1 MEQILRIFYK
11 NGSFFT
17 FAGLQ
22 LLCLYLIVNFNSPQ
36 SAIAAET
43 ASIVTGSVQGAV
55 GKAEGY
61 LNLEEQN
68 EIQRREIADL
78 RGRLP
83 GAGYSTTVKTDSLE
97 DEAYAQRFIH
107 LTANVVNRSPYS
119 PNNTLVI
126 DRGTS
131 QGVAAGQGVVGQ
143 EGLIGIVDLPTE
155 HFARVVSILHRSA
168 RISAGLR
175 NNAYGTLKWDGQ
187 DPREMLLTDIADYL
201 KVAPGD
207 TVFTTGFSNVFPTG
221 IPIGTVIST
230 EVQAGTGSQDLA
242 VQLIND
248 PLHTGS
254 AFVVRDLFKDELARL
269 KPLK

>member
-1 MEQILRIFYK
+1 MEQILRIFYN

-17 FAGLQ
+17 FVGLQ

-43 ASIVTGSVQGAV
+43 ASIFTGRVESA
-55 GKAEGY
+55 ASYTEGY
-61 LNLEEQN
+61 LNLDEQN
-68 EIQRREIADL
+68 EIQRRTIADL
-78 RGRLP
+78 LSRLP
-83 GAGYSTTVKTDSLE
+83 EAGYSTTVKNDSIE
-97 DEAYAQRFIH
+97 DNAYAQRYIH
-107 LTANVVNRSPYS
+107 LTANVTNRSPYS

-131 QGVAAGQGVVGQ
+131 QGVAAGQGVIGS

-155 HFARVVSILHRSA
+155 NFARVISILHRSA

-187 DPREMLLTDIADYL
+187 DPRRMTMTDIADYL
-201 KVAPGD
+201 TIAKGD

-221 IPIGTVIST
+221 QVIGTVESS
-230 EVQAGTGSQDLA
+230 EVQPGTGSQNLI
-242 VQLIND
+242 VELIND
-248 PLHTGS
+248 PLHTNNT
-254 AFVVRDLFKDELARL
+254 FVIRDLFKEELAKL

>member
-1 MEQILRIFYK
+1 MEQLLRIFYN

-43 ASIVTGSVQGAV
+43 ASIYTGRVQGAV
-55 GKAEGY
+55 GTAEGY

-78 RGRLP
+78 RSRLP
-83 GAGYSTTVKTDSLE
+83 EAGYSTSVSADSVA
-97 DEAYAQRFIH
+97 DQTYAQRYIH

-131 QGVAAGQGVVGQ
+131 QGVAAGQGLVGS

-155 HFARVVSILHRSA
+155 NFARVISILHRSA

-187 DPREMLLTDIADYL
+187 DPRRMTMTDIADYL
-201 KVAPGD
+201 KIEPGD

-221 IPIGTVIST
+221 QVIGTVESS
-230 EVQAGTGSQDLA
+230 EVQPGTGSQNL
-242 VQLIND
+242 VVELIND
-248 PLHTGS
+248 PLHTNN
-254 AFVVRDLFKDELARL
+254 AFVIRDLFKDELAKL

>member
-1 MEQILRIFYK
+1 MEQILRILY
-11 NGSFFT
+11 NNSSFFT
-17 FAGLQ
+17 FAVLQ

-43 ASIVTGSVQGAV
+43 ASIFTGSIESATV
-55 GKAEGY
+55 KAEDY
-61 LNLEEQN
+61 FNLDEEN

-78 RGRLP
+78 RSRLP
-83 GAGYSTTVKTDSLE
+83 ESGYSTTVGIDSIE
-97 DEAYAQRFIH
+97 DQAYAQRFIH

-131 QGVAAGQGVVGQ
+131 QGVAIGQGVIGSK
-143 EGLIGIVDLPTE
+143 GLIGIVALPTE
-155 HFARVVSILHRSA
+155 NFSRVISVLHRSA

-175 NNAYGTLKWDGQ
+175 NNAYGTLQWDGQ
-187 DPREMLLTDIADYL
+187 DPRRMKMTDIAEYL
-201 KVAPGD
+201 TIAKGD

-221 IPIGTVIST
+221 QVIGTVESS
-230 EVQAGTGSQDLA
+230 EVQPGTGSQNLIIE
-242 VQLIND
+242 LIND
-248 PLHTGS
+248 PLHTNN
-254 AFVVRDLFKDELARL
+254 AFVIRDLFKDELAKL

>member
-17 FAGLQ
+17 FVGLQ

-43 ASIVTGSVQGAV
+43 ASIVTGSVKSGAGTV
-55 GKAEGY
+55 EGY

-78 RGRLP
+78 KSRLP
-83 GAGYSTTVKTDSLE
+83 ESGYSIVVETDSVE
-97 DEAYAQRFIH
+97 DRTYAQRFIH
-107 LTANVVNRSPYS
+107 LTANVVNRSAYS
-119 PNNTLVI
+119 PYNTLVI

-131 QGVAAGQGVVGQ
+131 QGVAAGQGVVGNT
-143 EGLIGIVDLPTE
+143 GLIGIVDIPTE
-155 HFARVVSILHRSA
+155 NFARVISILHRSA

-175 NNAYGTLKWDGQ
+175 NNAYGTLQWNGK
-187 DPREMLLTDIADYL
+187 DPRNMVLTDIADYL
-201 KVAPGD
+201 TIEKGD

-221 IPIGTVIST
+221 QAIGTVTSSEI
-230 EVQAGTGSQDLA
+230 QAGTGSQNLI
-242 VQLIND
+242 VKLIND
-248 PLHTGS
+248 PLHTKNT
-254 AFVVRDLFKDELARL
+254 FVIRDLFKEELAKL

>member
-17 FAGLQ
+17 FTGLQ

-36 SAIAAET
+36 SAIAVET
-43 ASIVTGSVQGAV
+43 ASIVTGSVKSGAGTV
-55 GKAEGY
+55 ESY

-78 RGRLP
+78 RSRLP
-83 GAGYSTTVKTDSLE
+83 ESGYSTTVRTDSIE
-97 DEAYAQRFIH
+97 DQAYAQRFIH
-107 LTANVVNRSPYS
+107 LTANVVNRSPFS

-131 QGVAAGQGVVGQ
+131 QGVAAGQGVVGST
-143 EGLIGIVDLPTE
+143 GLIGIVDLSTE
-155 HFARVVSILHRSA
+155 HFSRVISILHRSA

-175 NNAYGTLKWDGQ
+175 NNAYGTLRWDGQ
-187 DPREMLLTDIADYL
+187 DPREMVLTDIPDYL
-201 KVAPGD
+201 AIANGD

-221 IPIGTVIST
+221 QAIGTVKSS
-230 EVQAGTGSQDLA
+230 EKQAGTGSQNLL
-242 VQLIND
+242 VELVND
-248 PLHTGS
+248 PLHTNN
-254 AFVVRDLFKDELARL
+254 AFVVRDLFKEELARL
-269 KPLK
+269 KPLQ

>member
-36 SAIAAET
+36 SAIAVET
-43 ASIVTGSVQGAV
+43 ASIFTGSVKSGAGTV
-55 GKAEGY
+55 EGY
-61 LNLEEQN
+61 LNLAEEN

-78 RGRLP
+78 RSRLP
-83 GAGYSTTVKTDSLE
+83 EAGYSTTLETDSIE
-97 DEAYAQRFIH
+97 DKTYAQRFIH
-107 LTANVVNRSPYS
+107 LTANVINRSPFS

-126 DRGTS
+126 DRGTG
-131 QGVAAGQGVVGQ
+131 QGVAAGQGLVGR

-155 HFARVVSILHRSA
+155 NFSRVISILHRSA

-175 NNAYGTLKWDGQ
+175 NNAYGTLQWDGT
-187 DPREMLLTDIADYL
+187 DPRRMILTDIADYL
-201 KVAPGD
+201 TVMEGD

-221 IPIGTVIST
+221 QVIGTVESS
-230 EVQAGTGSQDLA
+230 EVQPGTGSQNLI
-242 VQLIND
+242 VRLIND
-248 PLHTGS
+248 PLHTNNV
-254 AFVVRDLFKDELARL
+254 FVVRDLFKDELAKL